1 MYHHFAQKPTLR
13 PKRALLLIFFLT
25 EKRVFTSPH
34 SINLLVFISQLQCV
48 YCAVRAEHL
57 NRPVYKYS
65 FVNRTA
71 KSWNQLP
78 ASLLA
83 SFPCKLN
90 TLRKRVKNVVT
101 SKGIQVEIEC
111 K

>member
-1 MYHHFAQKPTLR
+1 M
-13 PKRALLLIFFLT
+13 
-25 EKRVFTSPH
+25 
-34 SINLLVFISQLQCV
+34 LVNIPWKQRTDV
-48 YCAVRAEHL
+48 G
-57 NRPVYKYS
+57 KYS
-65 FVNRTA
+65 FVNRII

-78 ASLLA
+78 AALLA

-90 TLRKRVKNVVT
+90 TFRKRVKNVVT